1 MRGGDLLSWLL
12 GLVLVFL
19 YASMMGAIAIGGG
32 SSFFVGFVPG
42 LLIGLWGLI
51 AIQREL
57 SRKSRELDEAVAQGL
72 SNRQCPQCGRPVRI
86 GVLECPHCGFAWS
99 STASSS

>member
-1 MRGGDLLSWLL
+1 MRGRDLLSWLL

-32 SSFFVGFVPG
+32 SSFVVGFVPG

-57 SRKSRELDEAVAQGL
+57 SGKSKELDEAVAQGL
-72 SNRQCPQCGRPVRI
+72 SSRQCPQCGRPVRI
-86 GVLECPHCGFAWS
+86 GALECPHCGFAWS
-99 STASSS
+99 STLSSS